1 MKKLLQSLCFV
12 LFFAASAFAQDKTVT
27 GTVVSKEDGLPL
39 PGVSVLAKG
48 TKVGTVTN
56 SDGKFNFKVPANT
69 TSLELTFIGYKP
81 QSVPIPSSNVVNVS
95 MNTDAQELAQV
106 VVTALGITRKKNELP
121 YSAQEVKA
129 EEITRTRDNNLVNSL
144 GGKVAG
150 LDIKR
155 SNAMGGSTNVVIRG
169 FKSISGN
176 NQALFIVDGVPVSN
190 ANTNTAN
197 QQAGRAGYDFGNA
210 AADINPDDVASMTVL
225 KGAAATALYG
235 SRAANGVIIITTKK
249 GRKGSTNITVNS
261 GLSFG
266 KIDKSTFAKYQKEYG
281 AGYSSP
287 GTDGTGNPVPVPGF
301 WYRDIF
307 GTGTKEMTP
316 QFSSDA
322 SYGPR
327 FDPNLL
333 VYQWSSLDPFSPNY
347 KQKTPW
353 VAGANGPETFYET
366 AVVSNQSVSVD
377 GGGEN
382 GTFKIG
388 YTRNDENGVLPNSKI
403 TKNLF
408 NFGAGYQIAKDLM
421 VNASANYSKIDGL
434 GRYGTGYSGLNPNQG
449 FRQWWQTN
457 ADISE
462 LKDAYFR
469 NQKNVSWNW
478 SDTKATNPIYADN
491 PYFNRYK
498 NYVNDTRDH
507 YFGNISLSYK
517 VNSWF
522 DVVGRISYDGTYD
535 LQEERIAVGSVAV
548 PSYARTN
555 RTYGET
561 NYDLLLNFNKN
572 ISEDISFKG
581 LLGANLRRDK
591 LTSIRAQTN
600 GGLVV
605 PEFYALSNSVSPIE
619 APQELYARR
628 AVDGHF
634 ASATFGYKDYLF
646 LDATI
651 RRDLSTTLPAANNV
665 FWYPSVAA
673 SFAFSNLLKEQTWL
687 SYGKLRLNYAEVGAD
702 APALSVYDTYTKPT
716 AFGSVP
722 MFSISNTKNNQ
733 NLRPERTKSI
743 EAGLDA
749 AFLNE
754 RVGFDL
760 TLYKTKTVD
769 QITPVT
775 VSSSSGYSQLYVNA
789 GEVENKGIEASVFGV
804 PIKTKDF
811 SWRLN
816 VNFTVNRNKVLSLY
830 EGAGGNIELASLQG
844 GVTLNAAVGK
854 PYGIIRGT
862 NYVYINGQPVVGAN
876 GYYKATSSSAEIIGD
891 PNPDFLAG
899 IGNTFHYKNVS
910 LNFLVD
916 IRKGGSLFSLD
927 QWYGLGTGMYPE
939 TAGLNDLGNPKRN
952 TLANGGGIILPGV
965 KEDGSPNDKRVDVS
979 TSGGSAY
986 GYSNNPPRASTVYD
1000 ASYVKLREVSLTY
1013 SLPEKWIQKIHPF
1026 RGIDVS
1032 LLGRNLWIIHK
1043 NVPYADPE
1051 DGLSSGNLVGYQS
1064 GAYPAVRTIG
1074 FNVKFKL

>member
-1 MKKLLQSLCFV
+1 
-12 LFFAASAFAQDKTVT
+12 
-27 GTVVSKEDGLPL
+27 
-39 PGVSVLAKG
+39 
-48 TKVGTVTN
+48 
-56 SDGKFNFKVPANT
+56 
-69 TSLELTFIGYKP
+69 
-81 QSVPIPSSNVVNVS
+81 
-95 MNTDAQELAQV
+95 
-106 VVTALGITRKKNELP
+106 
-121 YSAQEVKA
+121 
-129 EEITRTRDNNLVNSL
+129 
-144 GGKVAG
+144 
-150 LDIKR
+150 
-155 SNAMGGSTNVVIRG
+155 
-169 FKSISGN
+169 
-176 NQALFIVDGVPVSN
+176 
-190 ANTNTAN
+190 
-197 QQAGRAGYDFGNA
+197 
-210 AADINPDDVASMTVL
+210 
-225 KGAAATALYG
+225 
-235 SRAANGVIIITTKK
+235 
-249 GRKGSTNITVNS
+249 
-261 GLSFG
+261 
-266 KIDKSTFAKYQKEYG
+266 
-281 AGYSSP
+281 
-287 GTDGTGNPVPVPGF
+287 
-301 WYRDIF
+301 
-307 GTGTKEMTP
+307 MTP
-316 QFSSDA
+316 QFSADA
-322 SYGPR
+322 SYGPK

-347 KQKTPW
+347 KKKTPW
-353 VAGANGPETFYET
+353 VARENSPETFYET
-366 AVVSNQSVSVD
+366 AVVSNQSISVD
-377 GGGEN
+377 GGGGR
-382 GTFKIG
+382 GTFKMG

-408 NFGAGYQIAKDLM
+408 NFGAGYEIAKDL
-421 VNASANYSKIDGL
+421 VASASANYSKIDGM

-457 ADISE
+457 VDIAE
-462 LKDAYFR
+462 LKEAYFR
-469 NQKNVSWNW
+469 NGKNVSWNW

-535 LQEERIAVGSVAV
+535 LQQERIAVGSTAV

-572 ISEDISFKG
+572 ITEDISFKG

-619 APQELYARR
+619 APQELYTRR

-651 RRDLSTTLPAANNV
+651 RRDQSTTLPVGNNV
-665 FWYPSVAA
+665 FWYPSVAG

-687 SYGKLRLNYAEVGAD
+687 SYGKVRLNYAEVGAD
-702 APALSVYDTYTKPT
+702 APPLSVYDTYTKPT
-716 AFGSVP
+716 AFGSIP
-722 MFSISNTKNNQ
+722 LFSVNNVKNNQ
-733 NLRPERTKSI
+733 NLKPERTKSV

-749 AFLNE
+749 AFFKE
-754 RVGFDL
+754 RLGFEL
-760 TLYKTKTVD
+760 TLYKTRTVD

-775 VSSSSGYSQLYVNA
+775 VSSSSGYSQLFVNA
-789 GEVENKGIEASVFGV
+789 GEVENKGIEASLFGV
-804 PIKTKDF
+804 PIRTKDF
-811 SWRLN
+811 SWRMN

-830 EGAGGNIELASLQG
+830 EGAGGNIELASLSG
-844 GVTLNAAVGK
+844 GVTLNAALGQ
-854 PYGIIRGT
+854 PYGVIRGT
-862 NYVYINGQPVVGAN
+862 NYIYINGQPVVGAN

-899 IGNTFHYKNVS
+899 IGNTFHYKNVA

-965 KEDGSPNDKRVDVS
+965 KEDGTPNDKRIDVS

-986 GYSNNPPRASTVYD
+986 GYPNNPPRASTVYD

-1013 SLPEKWIQKIHPF
+1013 SLPEKWIRKIHPF
-1026 RGIDVS
+1026 KGIDVS

-1051 DGLSSGNLVGYQS
+1051 DGLSSGNLLGYQS
-1064 GAYPAVRTIG
+1064 GSYPAVRTIG